1 MIFRHIHGTST
12 TAVFSD
18 CKKYRY
24 RLTIQNHN
32 SSGSET
38 VCVIMQNPSVA
49 NAEIAD
55 KSVQF
60 LEKLIFTKG
69 YSEFRNV
76 KRIIIVNQF
85 AFVKTNDFN
94 GSESHIGQE
103 KDAHILAAIRESDIV
118 LIAWGRGNR
127 YSERKSVINTML
139 AQHSG
144 KTLLETKS
152 HPSRGTY
159 TNFIQPY
166 SIFHSN

>member
-1 MIFRHIHGTST
+1 MNFKHIDGTSA

-69 YSEFRNV
+69 YSEFGNV
-76 KRIIIVNQF
+76 KKIIIVNQF
-85 AFVKTNDFN
+85 ALYKTSDLY
-94 GSESHIGQE
+94 ESQE
-103 KDAHILAAIRESDIV
+103 TTA
-118 LIAWGRGNR
+118 
-127 YSERKSVINTML
+127 
-139 AQHSG
+139 
-144 KTLLETKS
+144 
-152 HPSRGTY
+152 
-159 TNFIQPY
+159 
-166 SIFHSN
+166 